1 MNVDARLSATRD
13 PGSGALRSQGNIDVA
28 SIRALVDQVSADSI
42 AIPDL
47 TLEYEAF
54 ADLQGDSLVLQ
65 ELQARV
71 GDVPL
76 SGSGT
81 VHGLVGARTIDL
93 TLESEEV
100 DVARIVASLPA
111 DAQPTEVDAS
121 GVARLSLKVGGRIGQ
136 GSMPEIVGSVDLDQV
151 AVEYGD
157 LGRIVSNGSGKI
169 HFDTA
174 SLSVS
179 PFEAD
184 VLGRRIEL
192 ELDIRDFE
200 TLFLDGHLRGSFD
213 LARLSQLQ
221 DDPQPME
228 GDVAVDIDFSG
239 RAKDLTSLR
248 FTGPVRLSKVS
259 YQSESLAV
267 PVQIASASL
276 RLTGT
281 GLEAD
286 AIPVRLGESDLTL
299 SLTSRSVIVFAL
311 SGGEEDYLPFVEFSA
326 RSNRLDVSE
335 LTVDDAGFGYGDL
348 AAARLAGRTLDG
360 LRPEDIAR
368 ERYAGLALPPMNA
381 SGHVEIAEL
390 INPPTVARNVAFDLN
405 MDNGVLEI
413 RELSGSVYGGQVAGG
428 VVLDF
433 SSGQPPFT
441 MRYNFSLSAA
451 QASDF
456 LQNWTRLGSATSGLV
471 DIDVS
476 GESAVDES
484 LLPAPDAL
492 DASGQATF
500 REGRFQ
506 DFGIAT
512 ALANQLRLDPNRM
525 SGFQDFG
532 GAFRIENGAF
542 LVDDWAFAGRD
553 LSGVVK
559 GAAGLGGSLDLQL
572 ALEVSPSTL
581 QNAGLVQGAGGLGDI
596 VSQLAGDDEA
606 IQVAIGVGG
615 TMTNPALELDTEA
628 LQAELAARLEDAGKG
643 LLDRLLKKKN

>member
-1 MNVDARLSATRD
+1 
-13 PGSGALRSQGNIDVA
+13 
-28 SIRALVDQVSADSI
+28 
-42 AIPDL
+42 
-47 TLEYEAF
+47 
-54 ADLQGDSLVLQ
+54 
-65 ELQARV
+65 
-71 GDVPL
+71 
-76 SGSGT
+76 
-81 VHGLVGARTIDL
+81 
-93 TLESEEV
+93 
-100 DVARIVASLPA
+100 
-111 DAQPTEVDAS
+111 
-121 GVARLSLKVGGRIGQ
+121 
-136 GSMPEIVGSVDLDQV
+136 
-151 AVEYGD
+151 
-157 LGRIVSNGSGKI
+157 
-169 HFDTA
+169 
-174 SLSVS
+174 
-179 PFEAD
+179 
-184 VLGRRIEL
+184 
-192 ELDIRDFE
+192 
-200 TLFLDGHLRGSFD
+200 
-213 LARLSQLQ
+213 
-221 DDPQPME
+221 
-228 GDVAVDIDFSG
+228 
-239 RAKDLTSLR
+239 
-248 FTGPVRLSKVS
+248 
-259 YQSESLAV
+259 
-267 PVQIASASL
+267 
-276 RLTGT
+276 
-281 GLEAD
+281 
-286 AIPVRLGESDLTL
+286 
-299 SLTSRSVIVFAL
+299 
-311 SGGEEDYLPFVEFSA
+311 
-326 RSNRLDVSE
+326 
-335 LTVDDAGFGYGDL
+335 
-348 AAARLAGRTLDG
+348 LDG